1 MGAKIIEVVTFRT
14 VEGIDEHTVLAAAEA
29 VMPWLRQQPGF
40 IERNLSVN
48 EDGEWLDRATWRD
61 QASAMTA
68 GQQIMSAQSAAAF
81 MGMIIP
87 ETMVMRH
94 FEIKLES

>member
-1 MGAKIIEVVTFRT
+1 
-14 VEGIDEHTVLAAAEA
+14 L
-29 VMPWLRQQPGF
+29 L
-40 IERNLSVN
+40 VN

-61 QASAMTA
+61 HASAMTA